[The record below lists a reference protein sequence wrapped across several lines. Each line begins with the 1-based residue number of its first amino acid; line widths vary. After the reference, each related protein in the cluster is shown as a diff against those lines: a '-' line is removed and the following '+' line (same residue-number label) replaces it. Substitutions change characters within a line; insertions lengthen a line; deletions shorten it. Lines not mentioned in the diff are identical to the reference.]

1 MFFNLTDIAMVRSS
15 IIYNKLCP
23 ILLFLEFKI
32 AISESLHDLFT
43 SGSGVLVRYY
53 QSDQTKI
60 WSRCTNDFNLHLLD
74 CQQTR

>member
-1 MFFNLTDIAMVRSS
+1 MVRSS

-32 AISESLHDLFT
+32 AISESLHDFFT

-53 QSDQTKI
+53 PSDQTKI
-60 WSRCTNDFNLHLLD
+60 
-74 CQQTR
+74 